1 MCYEPYTDTLHRVRA
16 AELEHEAVAAGVTRR
31 ARRARR
37 LEWAARLLDRLARR
51 LEARAGA
58 TRRARLL

>member
-1 MCYEPYTDTLHRVRA
+1 MSFEPYPDTLHRARA
-16 AELEHEAVAAGVTRR
+16 ADLEHEAVIAGVARR

-37 LEWAARLLDRLARR
+37 LQLAAVLLNRLARR

-58 TRRARLL
+58 SRARLL